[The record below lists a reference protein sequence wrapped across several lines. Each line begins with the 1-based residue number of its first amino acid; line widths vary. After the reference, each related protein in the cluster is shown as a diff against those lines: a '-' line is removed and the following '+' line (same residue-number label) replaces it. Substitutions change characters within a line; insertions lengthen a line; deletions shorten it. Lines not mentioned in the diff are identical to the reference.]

1 MIWDV
6 AICGGGPAGLA
17 TAIHAARKGFATVV
31 LERSVPPPDKACG
44 EGLMPR
50 SLAALERLG
59 ALQHVP
65 GDQQA
70 PFRGI
75 RYVHSGGA
83 IEARFSAGS
92 GLGLRRTA
100 LSRALERR
108 ARDAGAEIRTTSVR
122 AVRPGAV
129 ETDGGTVQAR
139 LVVGADGLNSAV
151 RRAAGLELPLR
162 GRRRY
167 GVRRHVQAAPWTD
180 LVEVYWSDRAEAY
193 VTPVGQRS
201 VNVALLW
208 HEQALPEK
216 VSFESLLEGFPEL
229 RERIRDAPV
238 ESEAR
243 GAGPLARAVK
253 ARTAPGIAL
262 IGDAAGY
269 VDAITGQGLSF
280 AFASAELLVRA
291 LPRDLAGAGLSR
303 ALRRYDASLRTEW
316 LRYAIPARALVA
328 LAGRPAWRR
337 GALDLVQQHPSW
349 FRLLLR
355 AVA

>member
-1 MIWDV
+1 MTWDV

-17 TAIHAARKGFATVV
+17 AAIHAARKGFSAVV
-31 LERSVPPPDKACG
+31 LERSAPPPDKACG

-59 ALQHVP
+59 ALQHVAA
-65 GDQQA
+65 DQQA

-75 RYVHSGGA
+75 RYVHAGGA
-83 IEARFSAGS
+83 IEARFSGGN

-108 ARDAGAEIRTTSVR
+108 ARDVGAEIRTASVR

-129 ETDGGTVQAR
+129 ETDQGTVETR

-151 RRAAGLELPLR
+151 RRAAGLERPLR

-167 GVRRHVQAAPWTD
+167 GVRRHVQMSPWSD

-193 VTPVGQRS
+193 VTPVGRRS
-201 VNVALLW
+201 VNVAFLW
-208 HEQALPEK
+208 HEHALPEK
-216 VSFESLLEGFPEL
+216 VSFEALLEAFPEL
-229 RERIRDAPV
+229 RERIGDAPV

-262 IGDAAGY
+262 VGDAAGY
-269 VDAITGQGLSF
+269 VDAITGQGLGF

-291 LPRDLAGAGLSR
+291 LPRDLAADGLSR
-303 ALRRYDASLRTEW
+303 ALRRYDASLRAEW
-316 LRYAIPARALVA
+316 MRYAVPARALVA
-328 LAGRPAWRR
+328 LASRPALRR
-337 GALDLVQQHPSW
+337 SALDLVQRHPSW